1 MNILNKILQ
10 QKRIEV
16 DALLEQPDPLASYTE
31 KTRPSLFDSLRQANT
46 LQVIAEMKRASPSKG
61 LIAEGAN
68 PVAQGQIYAQAG
80 AAAIS
85 VLTDKEFFKGSFDDL
100 AAVASVVNVPLLCKD
115 FMIDRVQIR
124 FAKAAGASI
133 ILLIV
138 AALTD
143 ESLRD
148 LYSYATGLGLEVLV
162 EVHDREELDRAL
174 AVDAKLIGVNNRD
187 LRTFEVSLQRTQ
199 EIADAF
205 PFNENRVL
213 ISESGIWSQED
224 AQQVAAMGASGIL
237 VGEALMR
244 SGDAGQALQCFQ
256 VRKEGLLYDKS

>member
-1 MNILNKILQ
+1 MNILQKILQ

-16 DALLEQPDPLASYTE
+16 GALLEQPDPLANFSE
-31 KTRPSLFDSLRQANT
+31 QQRPSLFQSLRQANT

-61 LIAEGAN
+61 LIAGGAD
-68 PVAQGQIYAQAG
+68 PVAQAKVYAQAG

-85 VLTDKEFFKGSFDDL
+85 VLTDKEFFKGSFEDL
-100 AAVASVVNVPLLCKD
+100 AAVARTVDTPLLCKD
-115 FMIDRVQIR
+115 FMVDRVQIR

-143 ESLRD
+143 EALRD
-148 LYSYATGLGLEVLV
+148 LYSYATSLGLEVLV
-162 EVHDREELDRAL
+162 EVHDSEELERAL

-187 LRTFEVSLQRTQ
+187 LRTFEVNLQRTK
-199 EIADAF
+199 EIAEAF
-205 PFNENRVL
+205 PFDEEHLL
-213 ISESGIWSQED
+213 ISESGIWSQDD
-224 AQQVAAMGASGIL
+224 AKQVAAMGASGVL

-244 SGDAGQALQCFQ
+244 SGDVGLALRRLQ
-256 VRKEGLLYDKS
+256 VKTEETSV

>member
-16 DALLEQPDPLASYTE
+16 VALLEQPDPLANFSE
-31 KTRPSLFDSLRQANT
+31 KPRPSLFESLHKAHT

-61 LIAEGAN
+61 LIAGGAD
-68 PVAQGQIYAQAG
+68 PIAQAQVYAQAG

-85 VLTDKEFFKGSFDDL
+85 VLTDKEFFKGSFQDL
-100 AAVASVVNVPLLCKD
+100 AAVARTVEIPLLCKD

-143 ESLRD
+143 EALRD

-162 EVHDREELDRAL
+162 EVHDREELQRAL

-187 LRTFEVSLQRTQ
+187 LRSFEVSLQRTR
-199 EIADAF
+199 EIAEAF
-205 PFNENRVL
+205 PFDEERVL

-224 AQQVAAMGASGIL
+224 ANQVAMMGASGVL

-244 SGDAGQALQCFQ
+244 SGDAGQALQHLQ
-256 VRKEGLLYDKS
+256 VRKEGTSV

>member
-1 MNILNKILQ
+1 M
-10 QKRIEV
+10 
-16 DALLEQPDPLASYTE
+16 LEQPDPLANFTD
-31 KTRPSLFDSLRQANT
+31 TPRRSLIESLRQAHT

-61 LIAEGAN
+61 LIAGGAD
-68 PVAQGQIYAQAG
+68 PVAQAQIYARAG

-85 VLTDKEFFKGSFDDL
+85 VLTDKEFFKGSFEDL
-100 AAVASVVNVPLLCKD
+100 AAVAGAVDTPLLCKD

-143 ESLRD
+143 DALRD

-162 EVHDREELDRAL
+162 EVHDSEELARAL

-187 LRTFEVSLQRTQ
+187 LRTFEVSLERTK
-199 EIADAF
+199 EIANTF
-205 PFNENRVL
+205 PFDENRVL
-213 ISESGIWSQED
+213 ISESGIWTRED
-224 AQQVAAMGASGIL
+224 AKQVASMGVSGVL

-244 SGDAGQALQCFQ
+244 SGDAGQALRDLQ
-256 VRKEGLLYDKS
+256 VSKEGASV

>member
-10 QKRIEV
+10 QKKIEV
-16 DALLEQPDPLASYTE
+16 GALLEQPDPLANFTE
-31 KTRPSLFDSLRQANT
+31 TPRRSLIESLRQAHT

-61 LIAEGAN
+61 LIAGGTD
-68 PVAQGQIYAQAG
+68 PVAQAQVYELAG

-85 VLTDKEFFKGSFDDL
+85 VLTDKEFFKGSFEDL
-100 AAVASVVNVPLLCKD
+100 AAVAGAVDTPLLCKD

-143 ESLRD
+143 DALRD

-162 EVHDREELDRAL
+162 EVHDCKELERAL

-187 LRTFEVSLQRTQ
+187 LRTFEVSLERTR
-199 EIADAF
+199 EIANVF
-205 PFNENRVL
+205 PFDENRVL
-213 ISESGIWSQED
+213 ISESGIWSRD
-224 AQQVAAMGASGIL
+224 NAKLVASMGASGVL

-244 SGDAGQALQCFQ
+244 SGDAGQALRDLQ
-256 VRKEGLLYDKS
+256 VSKEGASV

>member
-10 QKRIEV
+10 QKKIEV
-16 DALLEQPDPLASYTE
+16 GALLEQPDPLANFTE
-31 KTRPSLFDSLRQANT
+31 TPRPSLVETL

-61 LIAEGAN
+61 LIAGGAD
-68 PVAQGQIYAQAG
+68 PVAQAQVYAQAG
-80 AAAIS
+80 VAAIS
-85 VLTDKEFFKGSFDDL
+85 VLTDKEFFKGSFEDL
-100 AAVASVVNVPLLCKD
+100 AAVARAVDTPLLCKD

-143 ESLRD
+143 DALRD

-162 EVHDREELDRAL
+162 EVHDRVELERAL

-187 LRTFEVSLQRTQ
+187 LRTFEVSLERTR
-199 EIADAF
+199 EIADVF
-205 PFNENRVL
+205 PFDEERVL
-213 ISESGIWSQED
+213 ISESGIWSEED
-224 AQQVAAMGASGIL
+224 AKQVALMGASGVL

-244 SGDAGQALQCFQ
+244 SGDAGQALRQLQ
-256 VRKEGLLYDKS
+256 VSKEGASV

>member
-1 MNILNKILQ
+1 MNILNKILL
-10 QKRIEV
+10 QKKIEV
-16 DALLEQPDPLASYTE
+16 GALLEQPDPLANFTE
-31 KTRPSLFDSLRQANT
+31 TPRRSFIESLCQAHT

-61 LIAEGAN
+61 LIAGGAD
-68 PVAQGQIYAQAG
+68 PVAQAKVYALAG

-85 VLTDKEFFKGSFDDL
+85 VLTDKEFFKGSFEDL
-100 AAVASVVNVPLLCKD
+100 AAVAGAVDTPLLCKD

-143 ESLRD
+143 DALRD

-162 EVHDREELDRAL
+162 EVHDCEELERAL

-187 LRTFEVSLQRTQ
+187 LRTFEVSLERTR
-199 EIADAF
+199 EIANVF
-205 PFNENRVL
+205 PFDENRVL
-213 ISESGIWSQED
+213 ISESGIWSQDD
-224 AQQVAAMGASGIL
+224 AKLVASMGASGVL

-244 SGDAGQALQCFQ
+244 SGDAGQALRDLQ
-256 VRKEGLLYDKS
+256 VSKEGASV

>member
-10 QKRIEV
+10 QKKIEV
-16 DALLEQPDPLASYTE
+16 GALLEQPDPLANFTE
-31 KTRPSLFDSLRQANT
+31 TPRPSLVETLRQAHT

-61 LIAEGAN
+61 LIAGGAD
-68 PVAQGQIYAQAG
+68 PVAQAQVYAQAG

-85 VLTDKEFFKGSFDDL
+85 VLTDKEFFEGSFEDL
-100 AAVASVVNVPLLCKD
+100 AAVARAVDTPLLCKD

-143 ESLRD
+143 DALRD

-162 EVHDREELDRAL
+162 EVHDRVELERAL

-187 LRTFEVSLQRTQ
+187 LRTFEVSLERTR
-199 EIADAF
+199 EIADVF
-205 PFNENRVL
+205 PFDEERVL
-213 ISESGIWSQED
+213 ISESGIWSKED
-224 AQQVAAMGASGIL
+224 AKQVALMGASGVL

-244 SGDAGQALQCFQ
+244 SGDAGQALRQLQ
-256 VRKEGLLYDKS
+256 VSKEGASV

>member
-10 QKRIEV
+10 QKKVEV
-16 DALLEQPDPLASYTE
+16 GALLEQPDPLANFVE
-31 KTRPSLFDSLRQANT
+31 KPRPSLFEALYKANK

-68 PVAQGQIYAQAG
+68 PVAQAQIYAQAG

-85 VLTDKEFFKGSFDDL
+85 VLTDKEFFKGSFQDL
-100 AAVASVVNVPLLCKD
+100 TDVANVVDTPLLCKD
-115 FMIDRVQIR
+115 FMVDRVQIR

-143 ESLRD
+143 ETLRD
-148 LYSYATGLGLEVLV
+148 LYSYATSLGLEVLV
-162 EVHDREELDRAL
+162 EVHDKEELQRAL
-174 AVDAKLIGVNNRD
+174 AVDAKLIGINNRD
-187 LRTFEVSLQRTQ
+187 LRTFEVSLAHTQ
-199 EIADAF
+199 EIAEVF
-205 PFNENRVL
+205 PFDEKRVL

-224 AQQVAAMGASGIL
+224 AQKVAAMGASGVL

-244 SGDAGQALQCFQ
+244 SGDAGIALQQLQ
-256 VRKEGLLYDKS
+256 VLKEEASV